1 MMLWPELIGFL
12 KEFPPARRW
21 PCGNPYD
28 CFLPVDSPQNCLGR
42 ICRAEHYG
50 ASYAQFIRYLELFG
64 ISECVGTAGSP
75 YDILLSIPEVR
86 KFREE
91 QANCKLRKVRKKA
104 VKSDVAGPV
113 QSNLQG
119 DGTVDASAPIF
130 ADASAWLG
138 LQPQLDETPGDAGF
152 RERSTGKSEFRGDL
166 RSDPLDGLARSHGG
180 AKWACGDR
188 PPSKISAG

>member
-12 KEFPPARRW
+12 KEFPPGRRW

-42 ICRAEHYG
+42 ICTAEHYG
-50 ASYAQFIRYLELFG
+50 ASYAQFIRYLKLFG
-64 ISECVGTAGSP
+64 ISECVGTADSP
-75 YDILLSIPEVR
+75 YDVLLSIPEVR

-104 VKSDVAGPV
+104 VKSDVADPV

-119 DGTVDASAPIF
+119 DGFVH
-130 ADASAWLG
+130 ASAWLC
-138 LQPQLDETPGDAGF
+138 LQSLSDET
-152 RERSTGKSEFRGDL
+152 DL
-166 RSDPLDGLARSHGG
+166 RSDPLMGWVGFTAGVKGPVATGHHRKSALDERALPNDCRARDLTH
-180 AKWACGDR
+180 
-188 PPSKISAG
+188 